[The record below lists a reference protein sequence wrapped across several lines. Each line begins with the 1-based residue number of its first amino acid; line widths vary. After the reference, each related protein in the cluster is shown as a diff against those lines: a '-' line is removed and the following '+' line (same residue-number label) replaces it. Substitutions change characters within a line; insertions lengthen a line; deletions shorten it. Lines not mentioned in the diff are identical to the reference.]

1 MPKEEITIA
10 EMFKSTGYTTG
21 HVGKWHLGY
30 TPETMPNGQGFD
42 SSYGHMGGCIDNYS
56 HFFYWVPPNRHDLW
70 RDGKEIW
77 EDGAYFGNSMVRE
90 AERIHRSKT
99 SGNPFFLYWAIN
111 WPHYPLQGTDKW
123 RSYYENAKL
132 PTPETNTQHSSLAW
146 MRLLVKLLTTW
157 KRSSFAR
164 TRS

>member
-1 MPKEEITIA
+1 MLGNGT
-10 EMFKSTGYTTG
+10 
-21 HVGKWHLGY
+21 LGY

-90 AERIHRSKT
+90 AKAFIDRSKT

-132 PTPETNTQHSSLAW
+132 PTPKQIRSIRLQHG
-146 MRLLVKLLTTW
+146 
-157 KRSSFAR
+157 
-164 TRS
+164 